1 MKIKFLSYA
10 VAAALAASA
19 GSAFALAPGSTI
31 NLTVNISGSS
41 AQDGALEQMFL
52 LPAAGVCAAG
62 TADVYRFTGDNNHR
76 LTSCTLANAAP
87 VPAAL
92 RGLNVMLRKAS
103 NGGSGNGV
111 QPVADGTNVG
121 QASYT
126 AANFTAANCP
136 GAAGTIHTCNYAPS
150 LDNVFPD
157 AGISD
162 EEAALFG
169 ATPAQ
174 LANLTAQSQAGV
186 IFGIPVTLNLRNALQ
201 AAQGLTVGSDLETQ
215 MPTLSKTLITG
226 IFSGV
231 ITDWSQVLDKDLHPL
246 TSATG
251 DVANAGLSIPSNT
264 SIFIDRRVDSSGTQH
279 GARVYFLNDPCTPGP
294 TQPTA
299 VVQFVGPT
307 DGSSAATGG
316 ACNPAAGT
324 VNAGSGAGDVAAC
337 MNTNNS
343 LGNWAIGIEG
353 LDVQPKIATLNTV
366 TPGDDGYRFIK
377 INGVSPNLV
386 NVEEGRY
393 DYYMENSIQW
403 RSGPGLVNASAPALS
418 GNPLALM
425 QLVATQ
431 EASPTVIKAID
442 GVFKINQDN
451 VTNGGAY
458 TAFMALPTVGTNTPP
473 TIAPGSTP
481 TQQMAAVLANPVAA
495 YTKSPTGVTNNCQ
508 PPVSAFPTAP
518 F

>member
-10 VAAALAASA
+10 VAAALAAGA
-19 GSAFALAPGSTI
+19 GSAFALPPGSPI
-31 NLTVNISGSS
+31 NLVVNISGSS
-41 AQDGALEQMFL
+41 AQDGAIEQMFL
-52 LPAAGVCAAG
+52 LPATGVCVAG
-62 TADVYRFTGDNNHR
+62 TADVYHFTNDNNHR
-76 LTSCTLANAAP
+76 LTSCTLNNAAP

-92 RGLNVMLRKAS
+92 RGLNVMVRKAS

-111 QPVADGTNVG
+111 QPVANGTAVG

-126 AANFTAANCP
+126 EANFTAANCP
-136 GAAGTIHTCNYAPS
+136 GAAGTIHTCNYTDS
-150 LDNVFPD
+150 QDSVVPD
-157 AGISD
+157 AGLSD
-162 EEAALFG
+162 EEPALFG

-201 AAQGLTVGSDLETQ
+201 AAQGLTVGSDLETN
-215 MPTLSKTLITG
+215 MPTLSKTLISG
-226 IFSGV
+226 IFSGT
-231 ITDWSQVLDKDLHPL
+231 ITDWSQVLDKNLQPL
-246 TSATG
+246 TSSSLVSGAG
-251 DVANAGLSIPSNT
+251 VAFPAHT
-264 SIFIDRRVDSSGTQH
+264 SIYIDRRVDSSGTQH
-279 GARVYFLNDPCTPGP
+279 GARVYFLNDPCTPGA

-299 VVQFVGPT
+299 VLQFVAPT
-307 DGSSAATGG
+307 DGSDATNGG
-316 ACNPAAGT
+316 ACNPSAGT
-324 VNAGSGAGDVAAC
+324 VNAGSGSGDVAAC
-337 MNTNNS
+337 MNVNNTA
-343 LGNWAIGIEG
+343 GNWAIGIEG

-403 RSGPGLVNASAPALS
+403 RSGPGLVNSSAPALS
-418 GNPLALM
+418 GNALALM
-425 QLVATQ
+425 QLLANE
-431 EASPTVIKAID
+431 EASPAVVKAID
-442 GVFKINQDN
+442 SVFKINQDN

-473 TIAPGSTP
+473 TITPGSTP

-495 YTKSPTGVTNNCQ
+495 YTKSPTGITNNCQ
-508 PPVSAFPTAP
+508 PPVPAFPTAP